1 MKTNDVNSSP
11 ALAESE
17 ENRSRQKEMYQNW
30 LKEKGNKEK
39 NYEVPYLISSELYH
53 AMEVAAYAL
62 GGENFKVEDYL
73 DMILENHLKKFG
85 NLIENA
91 NSNK

>member
-1 MKTNDVNSSP
+1 MKTNDVKNNS

-17 ENRSRQKEMYQNW
+17 EYRSILKEMYQNW

-53 AMEVAAYAL
+53 AMEVAAHAL
-62 GGENFKVEDYL
+62 GGEDFTVEDYL

-85 NLIENA
+85 NMIEYT
-91 NSNK
+91 NSDK